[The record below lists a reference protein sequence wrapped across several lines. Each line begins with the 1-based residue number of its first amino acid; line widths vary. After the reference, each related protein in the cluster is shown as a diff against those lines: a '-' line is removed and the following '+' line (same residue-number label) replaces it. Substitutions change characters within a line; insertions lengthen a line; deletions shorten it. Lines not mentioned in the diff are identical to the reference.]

1 MTTEERSANVLYS
14 KIFIIH
20 HRKYMYIHQISCSWL
35 CNFFGATV
43 NQSGQ
48 FS

>member
-14 KIFIIH
+14 KIFII
-20 HRKYMYIHQISCSWL
+20 YQISCSWL